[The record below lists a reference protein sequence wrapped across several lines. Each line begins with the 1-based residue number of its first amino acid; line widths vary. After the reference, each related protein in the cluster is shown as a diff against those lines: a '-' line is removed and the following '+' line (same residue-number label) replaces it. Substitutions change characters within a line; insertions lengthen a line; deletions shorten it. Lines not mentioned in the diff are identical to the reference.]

1 MIPMSLE
8 LMVSISIAI
17 FVAFGAVIYHALKN
31 LNQLERKARA
41 QTQEEEWQEPVFAGL
56 SQSEFKLWRAV
67 VAETLGLLPA
77 YRIQNETREALGEI
91 EAHTRHVVFGTR
103 DLEAFV
109 QEPGGNYI
117 GEVGGRFSDSV
128 VFKKSGQVYAEAVP
142 SARTE
147 NQGFEIFLPGKRLS
161 LEYLDN
167 RLGGLRQKRGASGRV
182 FCGEREVARYTYSEY
197 DPRSG
202 KILFA
207 FHDSLSPDEKLILI
221 AVVRSWYSA
230 TPRKGDPERWD
241 ADPSPRFSQR
251 WGLGMI
257 FAFPLLVPMALLMAD
272 MLFVSRKE
280 YLDYFTSVWRIW
292 LAAIVVGTAIA
303 IMLRYSVRGA
313 TKPAR
318 DVTLMLG
325 LLVGIFASAVGF
337 HIVNLKWDPASME
350 TRAIVRYEFLP
361 QQGKRHYFRI
371 DVDEP
376 NFYGKHLT
384 SHFGMD
390 LATER
395 ASRVIASQTTVRCRV
410 HRGFMG
416 LNWVSQK
423 ELEL

>member
-1 MIPMSLE
+1 
-8 LMVSISIAI
+8 MVSISIAI

-31 LNQLERKARA
+31 LNQMEHKARA

-56 SQSEFKLWRAV
+56 AKSEFVLWRAV
-67 VAETLGLLPA
+67 LSETLGLLPA
-77 YRIQNETREALGEI
+77 YRIQNEAREALGEI
-91 EAHTRHVVFGTR
+91 DAHSRHVEFGTR

-117 GEVGGRFSDSV
+117 GEVGGKFSDSI

-161 LEYLDN
+161 LEFLDN
-167 RLGGLRQKRGASGRV
+167 RLGGWRLKRGASGRV
-182 FCGEREVARYTYSEY
+182 LVGEREVARYTYSEY

-207 FHDSLSPDEKLILI
+207 FHESLSPDEKLILI
-221 AVVRSWYSA
+221 AVVRSWYNA
-230 TPRKGDPERWD
+230 TPRKGDPE
-241 ADPSPRFSQR
+241 AYEANSSPRFSQR
-251 WGLGMI
+251 WGLEMI

-272 MLFVSRKE
+272 MLFVGRKE

-292 LAAIVVGTAIA
+292 LAAFVVGTSIA
-303 IMLRYSVRGA
+303 VLLRYSVREA
-313 TKPAR
+313 KKPFR
-318 DVTLMLG
+318 DVTLMMG
-325 LLVGIFASAVGF
+325 LLVGIFASSVGF
-337 HIVNLKWDPASME
+337 HVLNITWDPASME
-350 TRAIVRYEFLP
+350 TKAVVRYEFLP
-361 QQGKRHYFRI
+361 QQGDSHLFRI

-384 SHFGMD
+384 SFFGME
-390 LATER
+390 LPNER
-395 ASRVIASQTTVRCRV
+395 AGRVIASQTTVRCRV